1 MDTKRK
7 ETDELRTKVD
17 DLYTKFLIQEETK
30 LTITKQLN
38 YWRCKALSLEVI
50 ISIFDN
56 FNFIYLIIVS
66 ISKRMVVYNIFFYI
80 LKGSNMR
87 CTSRIKN
94 GLYESCRGQNLERIH

>member
-30 LTITKQLN
+30 LTVAKQLN

-50 ISIFDN
+50 IPIFDN
-56 FNFIYLIIVS
+56 FDFLIIVS
-66 ISKRMVVYNIFFYI
+66 IFIRMVIYNFFLYFKRLKYALHKQNQKWI
-80 LKGSNMR
+80 L
-87 CTSRIKN
+87 
-94 GLYESCRGQNLERIH
+94 